1 MTTTEIATLIASVGL
16 PSAYNHFPE
25 KAAPSPP
32 FICFYYA
39 QPNNFNAD
47 NTTHQKMA
55 ALTIELY
62 SNNKD
67 LTSEA
72 AVESVLI
79 ANDLPYTKNE
89 TYIDGEK
96 LYLNSYETEVILH
109 ND

>member
-25 KAAPSPP
+25 NAAPSPP

-109 ND
+109 NG